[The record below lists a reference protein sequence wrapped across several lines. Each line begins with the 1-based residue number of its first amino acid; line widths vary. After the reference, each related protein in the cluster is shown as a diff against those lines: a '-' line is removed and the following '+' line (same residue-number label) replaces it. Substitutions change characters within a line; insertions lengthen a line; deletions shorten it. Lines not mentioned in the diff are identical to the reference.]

1 VRRTITEKFADPCV
15 VPTVKHGGGSI
26 MIWSCFG
33 AAVGDLSRIDGILV
47 KERYKQTLQRHAIPS
62 GTQFATVQS
71 GQKGIIWLARLV
83 VVRAPPAVELGSM
96 RYLRR

>member
-1 VRRTITEKFADPCV
+1 MKELEKIVIEPK
-15 VPTVKHGGGSI
+15 TSI
-26 MIWSCFG
+26 ISH
-33 AAVGDLSRIDGILV
+33 LSQQMEV
-47 KERYKQTLQRHAIPS
+47 SH
-62 GTQFATVQS
+62 ATVQS